1 MDAATGSGRAGSARV
16 TAWIAG
22 AVIAA
27 VTLLMPVG
35 IDAAKTDIRIDY
47 DKKFSFAGL
56 KRWTWHPDGPGDV
69 RLAFT
74 SNDDPK
80 RVASRVE
87 PVVVPAVERQ
97 LKERGLERVADTPDL
112 YVHYYMLGT
121 VGELSQV
128 HGQFLPAVP
137 EWGLPPFLG
146 SSSALT
152 VYRVGTLVIDITTA
166 ANREIVWRGSAERK
180 IDFESPDQKRR
191 EVLERAV
198 RDLLKGFPPKP

>member
-1 MDAATGSGRAGSARV
+1 MARAV
-16 TAWIAG
+16 VWIAG

-27 VTLLMPVG
+27 ATLFTPLG
-35 IDAAKTDIRIDY
+35 IEAAKTDIRIDY

-74 SNDDPK
+74 ASDDPK

-97 LKERGLERVADTPDL
+97 LKERGLERVTDTPDL

-128 HGQFLPAVP
+128 QGQFIPAVP
-137 EWGLPPFLG
+137 EWGLPPFLT

-166 ANREIVWRGSAERK
+166 ANRVIVWRGPAERK
-180 IDFESPDQKRR
+180 IDFESPDRNAARCWSGRFAISLKDFRR
-191 EVLERAV
+191 
-198 RDLLKGFPPKP
+198 KP